1 MKLDIFNHIMPKTYF
16 DKVNSF
22 AASLGDL
29 DKRMKGNPL
38 LIDLDSRLKW
48 MDQIEDYTQV
58 LSLAAPPIELL
69 AGPELAPEL
78 ARVANDSMAEIVARH
93 PDRFPGFIASLP
105 LNNPDA
111 SEKEVD
117 RAIRDL
123 KAVGI
128 QVFTNIQGKPLDL
141 PEFLPIFEKMAGY
154 DLPIWIH
161 PARGA
166 NFPDY
171 KTEDKSKYEIWWAVG
186 WPYETSVAM
195 IRIVFARFFDRWPEL
210 KIITHHMGA
219 MIPFN
224 EGRLGPGYDVLGS
237 RSPGENYGELL
248 KQLKKRPLD
257 YFRMFYAD
265 TATFGARLTVK
276 CGLEFFGADKVLFAT
291 DFPLVPKSGYGSVQ
305 DAIGLVE
312 ELPVSAEDRSKIFE
326 TNARKLMK
334 I

>member
-1 MKLDIFNHIMPKTYF
+1 MKLDVFNHIMPKTYF

-69 AGPELAPEL
+69 AGPDLAPEL

-117 RAIRDL
+117 RAIHDL

>member
-69 AGPELAPEL
+69 AGPDLAPEL

-248 KQLKKRPLD
+248 KQLKKRPLE

-291 DFPLVPKSGYGSVQ
+291 DFPLVPESGYGSVQ

>member
-69 AGPELAPEL
+69 AGPDLAPEL

-117 RAIRDL
+117 RAIHDL